1 MFGNLM
7 THKRGSQD
15 YSQRRASIEEME
27 TKPASWFNSTF
38 NSTFRGIQK
47 TPAEQQQTKKAEEMK
62 RGVME

>member
-1 MFGNLM
+1 MFANLT

-27 TKPASWFNSTF
+27 TKPAGWFNSTF
-38 NSTFRGIQK
+38 NSTFRGMKK
-47 TPAEQQQTKKAEEMK
+47 TPAEIKKEEEAK

>member
-7 THKRGSQD
+7 NHKRGSQD

-27 TKPASWFNSTF
+27 TKPQGWFNSTF

-47 TPAEQQQTKKAEEMK
+47 TPAEQQQMKKAEEAK